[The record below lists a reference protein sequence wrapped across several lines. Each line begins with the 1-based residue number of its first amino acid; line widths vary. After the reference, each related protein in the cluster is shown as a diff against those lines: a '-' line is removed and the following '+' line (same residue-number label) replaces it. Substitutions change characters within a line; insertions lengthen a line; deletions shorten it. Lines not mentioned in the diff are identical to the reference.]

1 MKHAIPLIVLAFCAG
16 CASNPRSAPT
26 PGPAGNQPVAPSPVR
41 GTLPPIPRADGE
53 LRIRVMYPDSGAT
66 LAARDSN
73 FIFGSVGSGR
83 AALRINNA
91 PVTVAPNGAFLG
103 YIPVPSDGVYRLE
116 ATKDG
121 QSVQLQRVV
130 RAPGSAGAAPA
141 RTRIVSVS
149 PSGALSFARGGSIAA
164 TLRGTAGGR
173 AFLVTPNGMRYPLI
187 ENRDYSDDA
196 APGADFQ
203 TTAVTSAAPRTTAT
217 YNGVVPV
224 TSSWF
229 SADTAVARP
238 ALSSR
243 GIANAAD
250 TTRGSAYFE
259 LQVGTDTVRAP
270 VRLNIAAL
278 PSDYPVVGVVQ
289 APAGS
294 TADWRTRGR
303 IDTSGPFHYFWPNG
317 TRFQVLGERDGFYQ
331 VRLANNKSAYIPS
344 REIRILPSG
353 TPIPGAAVAAVR
365 FSAQP
370 GYIDLRI
377 PLSEMLPYQVTE
389 SERSLSIDVFGAVS
403 RVNFFQYGT
412 LDPLIERAEWSE
424 PTDSVYRVTINL
436 SRYVWGYH
444 VFYDAGGTLILRIRR
459 PPVVDMQSPLRGQL
473 IAVDPGHPPGGAIG
487 PTGLTEAQ
495 ANLGIGLRLRELL
508 QQAGARVMMTRT
520 DSSAVALDARPQM
533 ATDSNAVILLSIHNN
548 AFPDGVN
555 PWANAGT
562 SAYYYQPQSAQLAR
576 LLQGEI
582 LNAIGLR
589 DIGIGRA
596 DLALV
601 RATWMPAVLTE
612 TSFLMIPEQEAAMRN
627 PEVIDRVARAHVRA
641 LEAFLRERAR

>member
-1 MKHAIPLIVLAFCAG
+1 
-16 CASNPRSAPT
+16 
-26 PGPAGNQPVAPSPVR
+26 
-41 GTLPPIPRADGE
+41 
-53 LRIRVMYPDSGAT
+53 MYPDSGAA

-73 FIFGSVGSGR
+73 FIFGSTGSGR
-83 AALRINNA
+83 AALTINGA
-91 PVTVAPNGAFLG
+91 PVTVAPNGAFLA
-103 YIPVPSDGVYRLE
+103 YIPVPSDGIYRLE

-121 QSVQLQRVV
+121 QSVQARRVV
-130 RAPGSAGAAPA
+130 RAPGVAGTGTA

-149 PSGALSFARGGSIAA
+149 PSGALSYLRGSTISVS
-164 TLRGTAGGR
+164 LRGTAGGR
-173 AFLVTPNGMRYPLI
+173 AFFVTPNGTRYPLI

-196 APGADFQ
+196 VPGADFQ
-203 TTAVTSAAPRTTAT
+203 TAAITAAAARTTAT
-217 YNGVVPV
+217 YNGAVPLV
-224 TSSWF
+224 STWS
-229 SADTAVARP
+229 SADTTVARP
-238 ALSSR
+238 ALLGRAATNPGDTAR
-243 GIANAAD
+243 GAAF
-250 TTRGSAYFE
+250 FE
-259 LQVGTDTVRAP
+259 LQVGNDTVRTPA
-270 VRLNIAAL
+270 RLNVAAL
-278 PSDYPVVGVVQ
+278 PNDYPIVGVVQ
-289 APAGS
+289 APAGA

-303 IDTSGPFHYFWPNG
+303 IDTSGPFHYFWPHG
-317 TRFQVLGERDGFYQ
+317 TRFQILGERDGFYH
-331 VRLANNKSAYIPS
+331 VRLANNKSAYVPS
-344 REIRILPSG
+344 REVRILPSG
-353 TPIPGAAVAAVR
+353 TPVPSAAVAAVR

-370 GYIDLRI
+370 GFIDLRI

-389 SERSLSIDVFGAVS
+389 SERSISIDVFGAMS
-403 RVNFFQYGT
+403 RVNYFQYGT

-424 PTDSVYRVTINL
+424 PTDSVYRVTVNL
-436 SRYVWGYH
+436 SRYVWGYD

-459 PPVVDMQSPLRGQL
+459 PPVIDVQNPLRGQL

-508 QQAGARVMMTRT
+508 QAAGARVMMTRT

-562 SAYYYQPQSAQLAR
+562 SAYYYHPQSAQLAR
-576 LLQGEI
+576 LLQAEI

-601 RATWMPAVLTE
+601 RATWMPSVLTE

-627 PEVIDRVARAHVRA
+627 PDVIDRVARAHLRA
-641 LEAFLRERAR
+641 LEAFLRERAH